1 MRANFSAQDLKARS
15 VVFRGVQRNDYGQFS
30 SAVSK
35 PTARNPRQAH
45 VRENMVIAGKS
56 WARTVEQYAR

>member
-56 WARTVEQYAR
+56 